1 MVKSAPFEAQVLNAE
16 ILSDAAQKMQ
26 NFLLSAIIGQD
37 RAVNIFTSIFQ
48 QIMVGM
54 HREGRPCGV
63 FLFSG
68 PTGTGKT
75 MLVKRAAEFVL
86 GNQDAVTRID
96 CGEFQEHHEVAK
108 LIGSPPG
115 YVGYSDKESIR
126 LSQSNLDKYQTAE
139 HKINFLLFDEIEE
152 AHEALLAA
160 ILQILD
166 AGRLTLGNGGTTD
179 FTKTI
184 VVLTSNLGEK
194 EMQQV
199 LSGGG
204 LGLKPETMTNGDN
217 IDEKIYKASKR
228 AAVKY
233 FQAKFINRI
242 DRHIVFRQLSD
253 ESLQKILKIELNNIQ
268 MRVWKSNLI
277 RWEGAGAKEPFPV
290 FRPLIKTTDAA
301 CSFLI
306 KEGSSKI
313 YGAREL
319 NRALDRFVSFPLGSL
334 IGSNQLESDD
344 IIEISHKDGDK
355 KLTFTR
361 IGKRDIKPIKPDKE
375 ERVPVAHVKT
385 PRVPWGIG

>member
-1 MVKSAPFEAQVLNAE
+1 MVKSIPFEAQVLDAE
-16 ILSDAAQKMQ
+16 VLSDAAQKMQ
-26 NFLLSAIIGQD
+26 NFLLSNIIGQE
-37 RAVNIFTSIFQ
+37 RAVEIFTRVFQ

-75 MLVKRAAEFVL
+75 ALVRRAAEFVL
-86 GNQDAVTRID
+86 GSQDAIIRID
-96 CGEFQEHHEVAK
+96 CSEFQEPHSVAK

-115 YVGYSDKESIR
+115 YVGYNDKESIR
-126 LSQSNLDKYQTAE
+126 LSQNNLDKHQTNE

-152 AHEALLAA
+152 ADEALLAA

-184 VVLTSNLGEK
+184 VILTSNLGEK

-204 LGLKPETMTNGDN
+204 IGLKPETKVDTDSA
-217 IDEKIYKASKR
+217 DEKIYKASKR

-253 ESLQKILKIELNNIQ
+253 ESLLKILKIELNAIQ
-268 MRVWKSNLI
+268 LRVWKSNLI
-277 RWEGAGAKEPFPV
+277 RWENSGAKEPFPV

-334 IGSNQLESDD
+334 IGSNQLEADD
-344 IIEISHKDGDK
+344 IVEVDYKEGDK
-355 KLTFTR
+355 KLSFAR
-361 IGKRDIKPIKPDKE
+361 IGKRDIKPIKIDKIE
-375 ERVPVAHVKT
+375 KSADISKT
-385 PRVPWGIG
+385 PRVPWKFGP